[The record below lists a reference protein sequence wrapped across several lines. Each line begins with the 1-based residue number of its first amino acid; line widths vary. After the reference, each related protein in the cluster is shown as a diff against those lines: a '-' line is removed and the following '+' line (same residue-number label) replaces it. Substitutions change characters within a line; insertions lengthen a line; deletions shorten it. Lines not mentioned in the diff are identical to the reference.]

1 MKLKTE
7 KDFVAEQLYDE
18 LDIELS
24 KLLEENKDIVGNNEI
39 ADVEEFE
46 QIIIRIE
53 FYVSVH
59 KALMKIDFDLD
70 TFSALL
76 KIEESEHKLIKALT
90 EKNIEQIGMIN
101 IHNEEQMCYILKNQ
115 LCMLGILYNEK

>member
-18 LDIELS
+18 LDIELG
-24 KLLEENKDIVGNNEI
+24 KLLEENKEIVSNNEI

-53 FYVSVH
+53 CYISVH

-76 KIEESEHKLIKALT
+76 KIEESEHNLIKALT
-90 EKNIEQIGMIN
+90 EKNIKQIDMIN
-101 IHNEEQMCYILKNQ
+101 IHNEEQMCYILNNQ